1 MSVPCPDFLRAE
13 EVFLMD
19 FLHGNIK
26 QLYFKYFAM
35 LVLSDKNQEVVEEYD
50 YVKR

>member
-1 MSVPCPDFLRAE
+1 MF
-13 EVFLMD
+13 

-26 QLYFKYFAM
+26 QLSFKYLAM
-35 LVLSDKNQEVVEEYD
+35 LVLSDENQEVVEEYD

>member
-1 MSVPCPDFLRAE
+1 
-13 EVFLMD
+13 MD

-26 QLYFKYFAM
+26 QLYFKYLAM
-35 LVLSDKNQEVVEEYD
+35 PVLSDKNQEVVEEYD